1 MAFSIEVMDQKIPE
15 TFPGINFHYPTRSD
29 WQHTAQRELEGD
41 DPDEKLTRTIGKLR
55 IKPYYDHSDAVNLT
69 DFALVPSQNPHYG
82 PRSWVNLS
90 RVVVKDENQG
100 NKEALHALQTGA
112 DGILF
117 ELTRP
122 LSQYEILLATIKPEF
137 CHISFVTHNAYF
149 NLIEFQRWAENQPLT
164 GCIFWSD
171 PKAALSPIISPN
183 YFSQGLLVPS
193 AATVEEEIS
202 SALLLAVQQL
212 DRDNAQA
219 TIHQIAFSVA
229 LGTHLFLD
237 IAKLKALRNL
247 WYQVQGAYGVALK
260 SVHIHACSP
269 AWVQPNY
276 QPHGNMIKATT
287 AALAAILGG
296 CDSLTVDAE
305 VTAGPMANRIARN
318 VSSIL
323 REESYLN
330 KVADPIAGSHYLD
343 HLVAEISQ
351 KAWELFKSKIG

>member
-1 MAFSIEVMDQKIPE
+1 MAFSIEFMDQKIPE
-15 TFPGINFHYPTRSD
+15 TFPGINFHTPTRSD
-29 WQHTAQRELEGD
+29 WQQAAQRELEGA

-69 DFALVPSQNPHYG
+69 EFALVPSLNPYFG
-82 PRSWVNLS
+82 PRSWMNLS
-90 RVVVKDENQG
+90 RVVVLDENQG
-100 NKEALHALQTGA
+100 NKAALHALQTGA

-117 ELTRP
+117 ELTQP
-122 LSQYEILLATIKPEF
+122 LSNYDSLLATIKPEF
-137 CHISFVTHNAYF
+137 CHISFVTRHDYF
-149 NLIEFQRWAENQPLT
+149 NVTEFQKWADHQPLT

-171 PKAALSPIISPN
+171 LKASPPTISPDF
-183 YFSQGLLVPS
+183 FSQGLLVPS

-202 SALLLAVQQL
+202 EALLLAVQQL
-212 DRDNAQA
+212 DRDNTQT
-219 TIHQIAFSVA
+219 TIHQIAFSVS

-260 SVHIHACSP
+260 PVHLHAFSP
-269 AWVQPNY
+269 AWVHPSY

-305 VTAGPMANRIARN
+305 DPANPMANRIARN

-330 KVADPIAGSHYLD
+330 KVADPIAGSYYLD
-343 HLVAEISQ
+343 RLVAEISQ
-351 KAWELFKSKIG
+351 KAWELFKSNIG

>member
-1 MAFSIEVMDQKIPE
+1 MDQKNPK
-15 TFPGINFHYPTRSD
+15 TFPEINFHSPTRSD
-29 WQHTAQRELEGD
+29 WQQVARKELDGA

-55 IKPYYDHSDAVNLT
+55 IKPYYDHSDEVNLT
-69 DFALVPSQNPHYG
+69 DFALAPSPNPHYG
-82 PRSWVNLS
+82 PRSWMNIS
-90 RVVVKDENQG
+90 RVIVRDENQG
-100 NKEALHALQTGA
+100 NKAALHALQTGA
-112 DGILF
+112 DGVLF
-117 ELTRP
+117 ELTQP
-122 LSQYEILLATIKPEF
+122 LSSYETLLAAIQPEF
-137 CHISFVTHNAYF
+137 CHISFVANNDYF
-149 NLIEFQRWAENQPLT
+149 NVAEFQKWAKHQPVT

-171 PKAALSPIISPN
+171 PKASPPFLSPTF
-183 YFSQGLLVPS
+183 YSQGLIVKS

-202 SALLLAVQQL
+202 RALLMAVQQL
-212 DRDNAQA
+212 DRDTAQGG
-219 TIHQIAFSVA
+219 IHQIAFAVS

-260 SVHIHACSP
+260 SVHIHAFSP
-269 AWVQPNY
+269 AWAHPNY

-287 AALAAILGG
+287 AALAAVLGG

-305 VTAGPMANRIARN
+305 DAVNPMTNRVARN

-343 HLVAEISQ
+343 RLVAEISQ
-351 KAWELFKSKIG
+351 KAWEGFKSNVGR